1 MKVKGQG
8 ATEYLLIL
16 AAVLVVVAVAVYYV
30 TRAGPSVTITGTATI
45 KTTDNT
51 NIIFTPTKMIPDKT
65 IAANAWEWAVYRG
78 ATSIGSGTGGV
89 ALEEGKPV
97 ELDCTSEV
105 QSGDVVKIKYK
116 GSWVD
121 AATVA

>member
-30 TRAGPSVTITGTATI
+30 TRAGPSVTITGTARV
-45 KTTDNT
+45 KADDNT
-51 NIIFTPTKMIPDKT
+51 KVIFKPTKMIPDKT
-65 IAANAWEWAVYRG
+65 IASGAWEWAVYRE
-78 ATSIGSGTGGV
+78 ATKIGGGTGAVDLTEG
-89 ALEEGKPV
+89 LEV
-97 ELDCTSEV
+97 ELDCGAEV
-105 QSGDVVKIKYK
+105 RANDVVKIKYK
-116 GSWVD
+116 GTWVD